1 MVVSCAFSPPSITAS
16 PPSRVVA
23 PAPLVARGRSG
34 SRTQD
39 EFSKLKQ
46 STRVVAGERPPATHT
61 SGPKTNPDTWLRGAG
76 REGTPAQ
83 ACATGPY
90 PRAGAE
96 GGREE
101 LGGGRGRRGGGG
113 FNNGGGTGRGWGGR
127 RHRGM

>member
-76 REGTPAQ
+76 REVRSVQ
-83 ACATGPY
+83 AFDDESYTS
-90 PRAGAE
+90 AGATFADAVLPPNAE
-96 GGREE
+96 SLPAAGARA
-101 LGGGRGRRGGGG
+101 
-113 FNNGGGTGRGWGGR
+113 
-127 RHRGM
+127 

>member
-1 MVVSCAFSPPSITAS
+1 MVVSCASSPPRITAL

-76 REGTPAQ
+76 REGRSVQ
-83 ACATGPY
+83 AFDDGSYTSSGATCANAVVPTSTLSLT
-90 PRAGAE
+90 AAA
-96 GGREE
+96 
-101 LGGGRGRRGGGG
+101 
-113 FNNGGGTGRGWGGR
+113 T
-127 RHRGM
+127 

>member
-1 MVVSCAFSPPSITAS
+1 MVVSCAFSPPSIIAS

-61 SGPKTNPDTWLRGAG
+61 LAPKTNPDTWLRGAG
-76 REGTPAQ
+76 REGRICLRSEEHTSELQSHLNLVCRLLLEKKNAPRPLPTHRRRPAL
-83 ACATGPY
+83 P
-90 PRAGAE
+90 
-96 GGREE
+96 
-101 LGGGRGRRGGGG
+101 
-113 FNNGGGTGRGWGGR
+113 
-127 RHRGM
+127 